1 MIVKEVETVLKK
13 SELSSIIG
21 VKPVTIERWVK
32 KGMPHL
38 KAPNGT
44 IRFELE
50 KVKEW
55 LSGGNK

>member
-1 MIVKEVETVLKK
+1 MLNKLQLAEKFSV
-13 SELSSIIG
+13 SEM
-21 VKPVTIERWVK
+21 TINRWVK

-55 LSGGNK
+55 MGGK

>member
-1 MIVKEVETVLKK
+1 MIKK
-13 SELSSIIG
+13 TELAELIG

-44 IRFELE
+44 IRFEIE

-55 LSGGNK
+55 MNGGNK